1 MKIKT
6 KDLTGA
12 ALDWAVA
19 VALGYQPLVMP
30 IGRAKYAVGV
40 TVAGD
45 DGKVTGFACRYST
58 DWAQGGP
65 LIERFN
71 IWLDGP
77 ICGVSIWSA
86 SVMDTQLNEFSA
98 SHDCETPLIAICR
111 AVVACKLGDEVEV
124 PDELAGAA

>member
-6 KDLTGA
+6 SELTGA
-12 ALDWAVA
+12 ALDWAVGQTEDFEVS
-19 VALGYQPLVMP
+19 VAKLNRSVWVRITDPKRFGE
-30 IGRAKYAVGV
+30 
-40 TVAGD
+40 
-45 DGKVTGFACRYST
+45 RYKPST
-58 DWAQGGP
+58 NWAQGGP

-124 PDELAGAA
+124 PDQLVKETV

>member
-6 KDLTGA
+6 KDLAGA

-19 VALGYQPLVMP
+19 VALGMDPSITQFCDEDLCVSWGFRVPEFDGKYQP
-30 IGRAKYAVGV
+30 
-40 TVAGD
+40 
-45 DGKVTGFACRYST
+45 ST
-58 DWAQGGP
+58 NWAQGGP
-65 LIERFN
+65 LIEHFN

-111 AVVACKLGDEVEV
+111 AVVACKLGEEVEV
-124 PDELAGAA
+124 PAELLEAA